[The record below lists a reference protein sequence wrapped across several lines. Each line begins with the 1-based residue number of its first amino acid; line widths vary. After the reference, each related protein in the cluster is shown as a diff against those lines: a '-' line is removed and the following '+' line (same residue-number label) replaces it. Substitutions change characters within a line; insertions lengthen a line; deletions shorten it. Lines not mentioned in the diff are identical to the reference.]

1 MGSIEIHSYILQ
13 ATKDRLHRQ
22 IDLKAYLGL
31 RSREAVAELLRTL
44 GGVLPSVPGQPSA
57 SPFLLPHHLA
67 SRNNRLLKN
76 ELKKVIKSTTSGV
89 QTVDIE
95 NKSVPFNLKCGLAY
109 IHLKP

>member
-57 SPFLLPHHLA
+57 SPSFF
-67 SRNNRLLKN
+67 R
-76 ELKKVIKSTTSGV
+76 TTS
-89 QTVDIE
+89 
-95 NKSVPFNLKCGLAY
+95 LAETTGY
-109 IHLKP
+109 